1 MTETPLKLLTNLEI
15 NLSQSLLT
23 YTFTGIARAQTCW
36 VSTDHLLL
44 TGDYFKHFTVTG
56 PFNSGNKTLNS
67 NQFRDGETEAPRD
80 TVIFQRSKVYN
91 KDIT

>member
-1 MTETPLKLLTNLEI
+1 MNLEI

-23 YTFTGIARAQTCW
+23 YTFTGITRAQTCW

-44 TGDYFKHFTVTG
+44 TEDYSEHFTVTC

-67 NQFRDGETEAPRD
+67 PHFRDGETEAPRD
-80 TVIFQRSKVYN
+80 SVIFQRLKVYN
-91 KDIT
+91 KDIM

>member
-1 MTETPLKLLTNLEI
+1 MNLEI
-15 NLSQSLLT
+15 NLSPSLLT
-23 YTFTGIARAQTCW
+23 YTFTGMTRAQTCW

-44 TGDYFKHFTVTG
+44 LTGDSSEHFTVTC

-67 NQFRDGETEAPRD
+67 PQFRDGETEAPRD
-80 TVIFQRSKVYN
+80 SVICQRLKVYN